1 MTELVAWVLMS
12 GRVKASR
19 PLSLVF
25 IGTPGG
31 GKTELLMRFQ
41 RYRYAEM
48 RSDITVR
55 PLEAILSEAS
65 YGRVTHLLLTE
76 FNRIF
81 QRASDTSDAVVGSL
95 VQAME
100 EGVQYVERGPAE
112 TGTRERY
119 YRPARL
125 GLVGAMTTRTL
136 TRRVG
141 DLEDS
146 GFLSRAIVVPWAMR
160 VSERKRILNAVAYGS
175 RGDLRPVHLPECLD
189 PMPVEVSKQVRAEVL
204 AYVVKM
210 GEWRKDQNR
219 MVSRLLRLLQGAALY
234 NGRCRVTREEVRAL
248 WRLRDLFE
256 MSVLNIETL
265 GRARRVLE
273 ALDNVTVGEH

>member
-1 MTELVAWVLMS
+1 MS
-12 GRVKASR
+12 GRVKGSR

-31 GKTELLMRFQ
+31 GKTELLMRFH

-55 PLEAILSEAS
+55 PLEGILSEAS

-81 QRASDTSDAVVGSL
+81 QRASETSEAVVGTL

-100 EGVQYVERGPAE
+100 EGVQYIERGPAD
-112 TGTRERY
+112 TGTRERF

-125 GLVGAMTTRTL
+125 GVVGAMTTRTL
-136 TRRVG
+136 TRRVSE
-141 DLEDS
+141 LEDS
-146 GFLSRAIVVPWAMR
+146 GFLSRAMVVPWAMR
-160 VSERKRILNAVAYGS
+160 VAERQRILKAVTYN
-175 RGDLRPVHLPECLD
+175 RRQDLRAVTLPHLSEPVE
-189 PMPVEVSKQVRAEVL
+189 VEVSKTVRAAVF
-204 AYVVKM
+204 AYVTRR

-219 MVSRLLRLLQGAALY
+219 MVARLIRLLQGAALY
-234 NGRCRVTREEVRAL
+234 NGRRTVTREEVRGL
-248 WRLRDLFE
+248 WRLRDLLD

-265 GRARRVLE
+265 VRARSTLE
-273 ALDNVTVGEH
+273 TLDDLSGSLYAET